1 MIYCK
6 LLGFIPLFAIFE
18 QRYVCIHE
26 VSPSASVPCKFHCT
40 SQGCA
45 GNTFPNGVLSSPSFT
60 TKQTAGKSCRPPHSS
75 YFRFF
80 MRSSW
85 YSRSRCSF
93 SCSLFSRLRSK
104 IKLWMAETRN
114 VMLKQSNIVIDFHLS
129 FLMRGNRPHLLYL
142 QNHPQRGTCRQEV
155 RRLQSSGDCSGRR
168 QCPCCH

>member
-1 MIYCK
+1 MRCHLRHLYLVNSIV
-6 LLGFIPLFAIFE
+6 LLKDVLEILFPMECYRHHPLQQSRRQENPAAHRTHLISE
-18 QRYVCIHE
+18 
-26 VSPSASVPCKFHCT
+26 
-40 SQGCA
+40 
-45 GNTFPNGVLSSPSFT
+45 
-60 TKQTAGKSCRPPHSS
+60 
-75 YFRFF
+75 FF

>member
-1 MIYCK
+1 MRCHLRHLYLVNSIV
-6 LLGFIPLFAIFE
+6 LLKDVLEILFPME
-18 QRYVCIHE
+18 CYRHH
-26 VSPSASVPCKFHCT
+26 P
-40 SQGCA
+40 
-45 GNTFPNGVLSSPSFT
+45 